1 MNDQSIIHEMSVVT
15 DNLFKQVLFNAQGRQ
30 CAINYDKIQS
40 MSVDDVLSYLIDY
53 FADDAPGYEGKMLS
67 IKLVKELRKK
77 ITDAVAQLK

>member
-67 IKLVKELRKK
+67 IKLVKDLRKK
-77 ITDAVAQLK
+77 ITDAIAQLK